1 MLQVLAI
8 GAALAGAAAAWFAYR
23 QFQAQKAL
31 AELEERPIAE
41 AEPGGLVQ
49 IVGVV
54 TPVSET
60 LISPHL
66 NRECVYYRY
75 QKQRYRS
82 RTGNSSG
89 GWYTV
94 ASQEDSVPFL
104 LQDGTGSAR
113 IDPKGA
119 RLILKKDVD
128 ESSGMGLSFEVGGFS
143 IGSKKERTMEIVVE
157 PDDTLRVIGR
167 AHGTR
172 ERADSRGVSLLVSG
186 KDSPVFFLTD
196 KPKDEVL
203 EGFSTR
209 SWAFGMLAVLL
220 LGVAGVALFGRFA
233 PEPPLDPS
241 FRDPGARPLE
251 LKLKPRQSRD

>member
-1 MLQVLAI
+1 MLQVLAV
-8 GAALAGAAAAWFAYR
+8 GAALAGAAAAFFAYR

-41 AEPGGLVQ
+41 AEPGELVQ

-60 LISPHL
+60 LVSPHL

-75 QKQRYRS
+75 LKERYRPRS
-82 RTGNSSG
+82 GNSSG

-94 ASQEDSVPFL
+94 ACKKDSVPFL

-113 IDPKGA
+113 VDPRGA
-119 RLILKKDVD
+119 RLILHKDHD
-128 ESSGMGLSFEVGGFS
+128 ETSGMGLALEVAGFS
-143 IGSKKERTMEIVVE
+143 IGSNKERVTETVVE

-186 KDSPVFFLTD
+186 KNSPVFFLTD
-196 KPKDEVL
+196 LPKDEVL

-209 SWAFGMLAVLL
+209 SWAFGLLAVLL
-220 LGVAGVALFGRFA
+220 LGVAGIAFFGHFA
-233 PEPPLDPS
+233 PEPEPVQQ
-241 FRDPGARPLE
+241 DPGARPLD
-251 LKLKPRQSRD
+251 LKMKPRQSRD